1 MRRHDS
7 PLLSQGIEPIC
18 RLIFF
23 FSYKKK
29 GGQIYKGD
37 DIVCDK
43 EYKTNI
49 SFFV

>member
-1 MRRHDS
+1 MTPPYSHKG
-7 PLLSQGIEPIC
+7 LS
-18 RLIFF
+18 LFVVLF
-23 FSYKKK
+23 FSFLIKKK